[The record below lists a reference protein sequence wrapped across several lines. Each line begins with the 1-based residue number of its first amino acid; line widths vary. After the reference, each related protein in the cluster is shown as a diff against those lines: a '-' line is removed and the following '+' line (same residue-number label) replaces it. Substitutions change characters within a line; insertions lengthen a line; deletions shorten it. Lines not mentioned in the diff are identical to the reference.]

1 MNVHSGCVGI
11 VQSLSRVLFNLFACL
26 ASVLRGCGRYVSQ
39 DEPREE
45 MVQRLVK
52 SCLFVS
58 VPLDSALVAFSALR
72 CFKDPS
78 GTCLPAITSPCICQ
92 AWEIAGCP
100 ALLDKPFKAAVVT
113 KFSRLR
119 YHVLRFANVCNIQI
133 S

>member
-11 VQSLSRVLFNLFACL
+11 VQSQSLSRVLFNLFACL

-52 SCLFVS
+52 SCLFVF

-72 CFKDPS
+72 TLQARAYLP
-78 GTCLPAITSPCICQ
+78 LPA
-92 AWEIAGCP
+92 P
-100 ALLDKPFKAAVVT
+100 ASA
-113 KFSRLR
+113 RHGR
-119 YHVLRFANVCNIQI
+119 
-133 S
+133 